1 MSLHILQ
8 ISDTHLGADPSFE
21 IAPAN
26 HPWLRSQAV
35 VQAVLRWISVEQI
48 PVDCIV
54 HTGDIVHR
62 GHIPSD
68 DGESTRRS
76 IALFQS
82 LPRPIHWV
90 IGNHDN
96 RTAIRECLGPM
107 PGVALTADQDR
118 WAYHFTLRGERIA
131 ILDARGPLEY
141 DPQGEIADDQLASLG
156 NLLATTSE
164 PITIFLHYP
173 PISMG
178 CDWIDR
184 TMLIRNGDAFHEL
197 LRPHRQR
204 VRGVFFGHIHS
215 PTCTLRDGIVY
226 ASCGS
231 SAVHL
236 PNWPTADAAIPS
248 SEPVAFVQYI
258 QITQT
263 GVSLKPHWVF
273 LSPSEARS

>member
-26 HPWLRSQAV
+26 HPWLRSHAV
-35 VQAVLRWISVEQI
+35 VQAVHRWISVEQI

-62 GHIPSD
+62 
-68 DGESTRRS
+68 
-76 IALFQS
+76 
-82 LPRPIHWV
+82 
-90 IGNHDN
+90 
-96 RTAIRECLGPM
+96 
-107 PGVALTADQDR
+107 
-118 WAYHFTLRGERIA
+118 
-131 ILDARGPLEY
+131 
-141 DPQGEIADDQLASLG
+141 
-156 NLLATTSE
+156 
-164 PITIFLHYP
+164 
-173 PISMG
+173 
-178 CDWIDR
+178 
-184 TMLIRNGDAFHEL
+184 
-197 LRPHRQR
+197 
-204 VRGVFFGHIHS
+204 GHIHS

-236 PNWPTADAAIPS
+236 PNWPTADAGIPS